1 MFRLES
7 TLEKLWY
14 RECRTGRRFIIKIQ
28 PGARVMEA
36 LLAFARAENIRFM
49 SIVSAVGSV
58 HAVEFHGIQGGPQL
72 PITGPR
78 ITTHKLDEPL
88 ELMGLEG
95 NICRNAAKEL
105 DAQMYIIAARAS
117 GEVVG
122 GHLVDAEVLAT
133 CEIVMAE
140 YLVEGIERYHSV
152 TGGVDTLFID
162 EESAPI

>member
-1 MFRLES
+1 M
-7 TLEKLWY
+7 EKLWY

-28 PGARVMEA
+28 PGAKVVEA
-36 LLAFARAENIRFM
+36 LLAFSRAENLRFM
-49 SIVSAVGSV
+49 SLVSAVGSV
-58 HAVEFHGIQGGPQL
+58 RMVEFTGIQGSPQL

-78 ITTHKLDEPL
+78 ITTHRLEEPL

-105 DAQMYIIAARAS
+105 DAQLYIIAARAN

-133 CEIVMAE
+133 CEIVLAE
-140 YLVEGIERYHSV
+140 YLVEGIERYHSS